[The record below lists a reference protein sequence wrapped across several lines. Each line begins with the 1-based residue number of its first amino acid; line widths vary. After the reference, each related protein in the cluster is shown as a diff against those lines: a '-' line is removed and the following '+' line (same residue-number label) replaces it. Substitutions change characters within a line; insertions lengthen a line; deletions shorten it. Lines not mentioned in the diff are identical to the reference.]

1 MESTVRA
8 EWDALK
14 EVVIHRP
21 GIEMFFGLM
30 APFSFLYE
38 RAFSMDEAIYEHTEL
53 EHALSSAG
61 VRVHRLKR
69 LSINLA
75 KENPA
80 LLERAR
86 EYAVRIVKFSGPA
99 NDAAEARREFKKSV
113 TELDAET
120 IFNV

>member
-1 MESTVRA
+1 MDSTVGA
-8 EWDALK
+8 EWDTLK

-38 RAFSMDEAIYEHTEL
+38 RAFSMDEAIFEHIEL

-69 LSINLA
+69 MAVNLE
-75 KENPA
+75 KDNPSF
-80 LLERAR
+80 LERAR
-86 EYAVRIVKFSGPA
+86 ESALEIVRFSGPTA
-99 NDAAEARREFKKSV
+99 DVRKARREFKKNL
-113 TELDAET
+113 T
-120 IFNV
+120 